1 MTDVQVTQPQQEET
15 PEPVYIE
22 KTIDIVKAGKPRKV
36 RVREIPIDWE
46 GKEEIVVIKKMS
58 FGERAKFSDKF
69 LKIEMEGDKP
79 KTGID
84 MGLMQIESLLA
95 GIHEAP
101 FEITRDYIEY
111 ELDGQIGEQ
120 LHKEV
125 EALNKLT
132 GAQKKK

>member
-1 MTDVQVTQPQQEET
+1 METPETQPKQEET
-15 PEPVYIE
+15 PEPVYVE
-22 KTIDIVKAGKPRKV
+22 KTIEIIKAGKPRKV
-36 RVREIPIDWE
+36 RVREIPIIWE
-46 GKEEIVVIKKMS
+46 GTPEIVVIKKMS

-95 GIHEAP
+95 GIHKAP
-101 FEITRDYIEY
+101 FEISRDYMEY
-111 ELDGQIGEQ
+111 ELDGPLGEL

-125 EALNKLT
+125 ETFNKLT
-132 GAQKKK
+132 GDQQKK